1 MTESKASEIAK
12 LLKTEKYNP
21 EIIPQLESYLV
32 SQVQQNADSAD
43 APASPY
49 DSDAN
54 RTLVK
59 LYQFSPQHA
68 QAQYIVL
75 AASLAL
81 VYGTATKEGSLD
93 FGSLGCLIN
102 ESMKKEEPYPTLIRC
117 ADLLDSCQFTEF
129 WSVFQ
134 SIESNSGDN
143 EAVSRLSKSSHAKCA
158 LRKSILNTLSLS
170 FKSTKLSYVLEQL
183 DIGKG
188 SESEDFLNGQ
198 SDVVDQLSDAS
209 DSIVF
214 TDNIENTKRNKV
226 NVEGGIDYGMI
237 RGLVMSNQV
246 KRVTAE

>member
-1 MTESKASEIAK
+1 MMNSKASEIAA

-21 EIIPQLESYLV
+21 EIIPQLESYLE
-32 SQVQQNADSAD
+32 SQVQQNVDTTDS
-43 APASPY
+43 PASPY
-49 DSDAN
+49 DSNAN

-59 LYQFSPQHA
+59 LYQFFPQNA

-75 AASLAL
+75 AAALAL

-117 ADLLDSCQFTEF
+117 ADLLDSCQFSEF
-129 WSVFQ
+129 WSVFH
-134 SIESNSGDN
+134 SIENNSGDY
-143 EAVSRLSKSSHAKCA
+143 EMVSKLSKSFHAKSA

-170 FKSTKLSYVLEQL
+170 FKSTKLSYVLGQL
-183 DIGKG
+183 DFEKDN
-188 SESEDFLNGQ
+188 ESEVLLKGE
-198 SDVVDQLSDAS
+198 SDVVEQFNDAS
-209 DSIVF
+209 DSIIF

-226 NVEGGIDYGMI
+226 NLEGGIDYGMI

-246 KRVTAE
+246 KRATAE